1 MKKINEI
8 NTEIVADRVKQTL
21 LCKSIPT
28 YEWMYDLGLNS
39 SQLGVYAYI
48 FDICRREP
56 LKEHYIK
63 TKDLSDKFKVT
74 PQNLQQITSFLSMHG
89 LIYKRIEGKGN
100 QCKPY
105 YSLYQPTDEYEL
117 PTE

>member
-1 MKKINEI
+1 MKKN
-8 NTEIVADRVKQTL
+8 NTLTSEEVTDRIKQTL
-21 LCKSIPT
+21 LCESIPT
-28 YEWMYDLGLNS
+28 YMWMYQLGLNS

-48 FDICRREP
+48 FNILRREP
-56 LKEHYIK
+56 LKSHYIK
-63 TKDLSDKFKVT
+63 TKDLCDVFGVT
-74 PQNLQQITSFLSMHG
+74 PQNLQLITSQLAAMGLLS
-89 LIYKRIEGKGN
+89 KRIEGRGN